1 MTSKRR
7 SELQAPHRNHA
18 LLRGGFMAAALL
30 LWPLA
35 IAHAQ
40 DSTSPQAEI
49 SDLQRSIDL
58 AELIEDLETGIE
70 VTQSE
75 SGTYHVE
82 LLPSLDELAQV
93 YIQAQDYEA
102 AAQAIDHQLQ
112 IHRINSGLYSAQQI
126 PIVESLV
133 QLHGQAGNWN
143 GVNASLENLSWL
155 YQRNT
160 TLDAETQLRG
170 LQSLGSWHLRALD
183 KDVRERQAYHL
194 VELAKLDERTT
205 EIAQR
210 RFGEDSPALS
220 PYLYN
225 QALSDTYIA
234 LAITLTGETSQ
245 DLMLLTEGI
254 RNRPSLLSSTSTLRS
269 EADIE
274 AMYGSKASSVIER
287 SFRMNMDNNI
297 AKIERIK
304 ELYVQSANI
313 EAEAMVEMYLG
324 DSNLLRQQFENRP
337 SNFAGVRRGSSNVG
351 TAVSHY
357 RDALARLSEAGIS
370 DETLVGFTRCP
381 VMLPIPKLHETVRAA
396 TPTCVPSS
404 ESELIDLGEYNLVS
418 TLIPGL
424 EGDAE
429 ESDEIISARV
439 KFTVR
444 SNGQV
449 SNDNIEEITPDDT
462 SSRVQIRKLMDI
474 MQFRPA
480 IVDDE
485 AVSSENLQLLIR
497 IPKAN

>member
-1 MTSKRR
+1 
-7 SELQAPHRNHA
+7 
-18 LLRGGFMAAALL
+18 
-30 LWPLA
+30 
-35 IAHAQ
+35 
-40 DSTSPQAEI
+40 
-49 SDLQRSIDL
+49 
-58 AELIEDLETGIE
+58 
-70 VTQSE
+70 
-75 SGTYHVE
+75 
-82 LLPSLDELAQV
+82 
-93 YIQAQDYEA
+93 
-102 AAQAIDHQLQ
+102 
-112 IHRINSGLYSAQQI
+112 
-126 PIVESLV
+126 
-133 QLHGQAGNWN
+133 
-143 GVNASLENLSWL
+143 
-155 YQRNT
+155 
-160 TLDAETQLRG
+160 
-170 LQSLGSWHLRALD
+170 
-183 KDVRERQAYHL
+183 
-194 VELAKLDERTT
+194 
-205 EIAQR
+205 
-210 RFGEDSPALS
+210 
-220 PYLYN
+220 
-225 QALSDTYIA
+225 
-234 LAITLTGETSQ
+234 
-245 DLMLLTEGI
+245 
-254 RNRPSLLSSTSTLRS
+254 
-269 EADIE
+269 
-274 AMYGSKASSVIER
+274 
-287 SFRMNMDNNI
+287 MNMDNNI

-324 DSNLLRQQFENRP
+324 DSNLIRQQFENRP

-381 VMLPIPKLHETVRAA
+381 VMLPIPKLHETVLAA

-480 IVDDE
+480 IVDNE